1 MKKLTIIG
9 GGSVRAPFFANSLAK
24 RAHTL
29 HISTL
34 CLYDIDSEKL
44 RVIGSIAKHAVAK
57 IAPDL
62 QVILETDLTKAI
74 TGTDYFV
81 TTIRVGGDH
90 SRVVDEQ
97 IAIKNG
103 VLGQETTGA
112 GGFFMAA
119 RSIPVLADYCRRIKE
134 LAPNAWIFNF
144 TNPSGLVTQAMH
156 SLGYDHVIG
165 ICDTPSSTKLRIAEA
180 MDTAQRGMGLDWAG
194 AQELIRRSLAEA
206 RTVSGADL
214 ACGAGT
220 DHLDPSDARSLDD
233 VIRAYEEQVGFV
245 EKHGGRAIMM
255 ASRALAR
262 LARSPDDYRKVY
274 GRILGQAKDKV
285 VLHWLG
291 DMFDP
296 QLKGYWGAGEFEP
309 ALGAVLSIIGE
320 NRDKV
325 EGIKISLLENAKE
338 VVLRDRL
345 PEGVL
350 CFTGDDFN
358 YAELI
363 EGDGRKYSHAL
374 LGIFDA
380 VAPQA
385 SSALAS
391 LAAGDVATFRSV
403 IEPTVPLS
411 RKIFE
416 APTQYYKA
424 GVVFLAWLNGHQDHF
439 TMPSGMQSARGVMH
453 YADVFRLA
461 DRANVL
467 DRPELAA

>member
-1 MKKLTIIG
+1 MPISLSLPHADG
-9 GGSVRAPFFANSLAK
+9 GVQTYALVGSPTDRPAAVPAFNRIAYAAAHVASDPRRDARPWEAPAIDWDRTLAF
-24 RAHTL
+24 RHHL
-29 HISTL
+29 
-34 CLYDIDSEKL
+34 
-44 RVIGSIAKHAVAK
+44 
-57 IAPDL
+57 
-62 QVILETDLTKAI
+62 
-74 TGTDYFV
+74 
-81 TTIRVGGDH
+81 
-90 SRVVDEQ
+90 
-97 IAIKNG
+97 
-103 VLGQETTGA
+103 
-112 GGFFMAA
+112 
-119 RSIPVLADYCRRIKE
+119 
-134 LAPNAWIFNF
+134 W
-144 TNPSGLVTQAMH
+144 
-156 SLGYDHVIG
+156 SLGF
-165 ICDTPSSTKLRIAEA
+165 RIAEA

-206 RTVSGADL
+206 RTVPGADL

-220 DHLDPSDARSLDD
+220 DHLNSADARSLDD

-296 QLKGYWGAGEFEP
+296 QLRGYWGSDSFEP
-309 ALGAVLSIIGE
+309 ALDAVLSIIGE

-325 EGIKISLLENAKE
+325 EGIKISLLDNAFE
-338 VVLRDRL
+338 VALRDRL

-363 EGDGRKYSHAL
+363 EGDGSKYSHAL

-385 SSALAS
+385 SKALAS

-439 TMPSGMQSARGVMH
+439 AMPAGMQSARGVLH

-467 DRPELAA
+467 DRPELAARRMKSLMAVLGVD

>member
-1 MKKLTIIG
+1 MSI
-9 GGSVRAPFFANSLAK
+9 SLS
-24 RAHTL
+24 L
-29 HISTL
+29 
-34 CLYDIDSEKL
+34 
-44 RVIGSIAKHAVAK
+44 
-57 IAPDL
+57 P
-62 QVILETDLTKAI
+62 
-74 TGTDYFV
+74 
-81 TTIRVGGDH
+81 
-90 SRVVDEQ
+90 
-97 IAIKNG
+97 
-103 VLGQETTGA
+103 
-112 GGFFMAA
+112 
-119 RSIPVLADYCRRIKE
+119 LADGGTEAYALVGSPTPRPSATPSFNRIAYAAAHVVSDPRRDARPWE
-134 LAPNAWIFNF
+134 APAIDWECTMAFRHH
-144 TNPSGLVTQAMH
+144 LW
-156 SLGYDHVIG
+156 SLGF
-165 ICDTPSSTKLRIAEA
+165 RIAEA
-180 MDTAQRGMGLDWAG
+180 MDTSQRGMGLDWAG

-206 RTVSGADL
+206 RTVPGADL

-220 DHLDPSDARSLDD
+220 DHLNPADARSLDD

-245 EKHGGRAIMM
+245 EKQGGRAIMM

-262 LARSPDDYRKVY
+262 IARSPDDYRKVY

-296 QLKGYWGAGEFEP
+296 QLRGYWGSQNFEP
-309 ALGAVLSIIGE
+309 ALDTVISIIEE
-320 NRDKV
+320 NRAKV
-325 EGIKISLLENAKE
+325 EGIKISLLDNAYE
-338 VVLRDRL
+338 VALRDRL

-363 EGDGRKYSHAL
+363 EGDGVKYSHAL

-385 SSALAS
+385 SQALAS
-391 LAAGDVATFRSV
+391 LAAGDVGTFRAV

-439 TMPSGMQSARGVMH
+439 TMPAGMQSARGVVH

-461 DRANVL
+461 DKANVL
-467 DRPELAA
+467 DKPELAAARMKSLMTVLGVS

>member
-1 MKKLTIIG
+1 MPT
-9 GGSVRAPFFANSLAK
+9 V
-24 RAHTL
+24 TL
-29 HISTL
+29 PKADGTL
-34 CLYDIDSEKL
+34 EHYAL
-44 RVIGSIAKHAVAK
+44 
-57 IAPDL
+57 
-62 QVILETDLTKAI
+62 
-74 TGTDYFV
+74 TGTPVARPASPPAFNRIAYAAA
-81 TTIRVGGDH
+81 H
-90 SRVVDEQ
+90 VVSNPWQDARPWEEP
-97 IAIKNG
+97 AIDWDA
-103 VLGQETTGA
+103 T
-112 GGFFMAA
+112 MAF
-119 RSIPVLADYCRRIKE
+119 RHHL
-134 LAPNAWIFNF
+134 W
-144 TNPSGLVTQAMH
+144 
-156 SLGYDHVIG
+156 SLGF
-165 ICDTPSSTKLRIAEA
+165 RIAEA
-180 MDTAQRGMGLDWAG
+180 MDTAQRGMGLNWAG

-206 RTVSGADL
+206 RAVPGADL

-220 DHLDPSDARSLDD
+220 DHLAPADARSLDD
-233 VIRAYEEQVGFV
+233 VIAAYEEQVGFV

-262 LARSPDDYRKVY
+262 VARSPDDYRKVY

-296 QLKGYWGAGEFEP
+296 QLAGYWGSKDFEG
-309 ALGAVLSIIGE
+309 ALETVLSIIDE
-320 NRDKV
+320 NRGKV
-325 EGIKISLLENAKE
+325 EGIKISLLDNAKE
-338 VVLRDRL
+338 VALRDRL

-363 EGDGRKYSHAL
+363 EGDGQKYSHAL

-385 SSALAS
+385 SKALAS
-391 LAAGDVATFRSV
+391 LAAGDVSTFRAV
-403 IEPTVPLS
+403 IAPTVPLS

-424 GVVFLAWLNGHQDHF
+424 GVVFLAWLNGHQHHF
-439 TMPSGMQSARGVMH
+439 TMPAGLQSARGLLH

-467 DRPELAA
+467 DKPDLAAAWMKNLLAVQGVAE

>member
-1 MKKLTIIG
+1 MPISLSLPRADG
-9 GGSVRAPFFANSLAK
+9 GVETYMLAGMPTARPATVPQFNRIAYAAAHVVSDPRRDTRPWEAPA
-24 RAHTL
+24 
-29 HISTL
+29 
-34 CLYDIDSEKL
+34 IDWE
-44 RVIGSIAKHAVAK
+44 R
-57 IAPDL
+57 
-62 QVILETDLTKAI
+62 T
-74 TGTDYFV
+74 
-81 TTIRVGGDH
+81 
-90 SRVVDEQ
+90 
-97 IAIKNG
+97 
-103 VLGQETTGA
+103 
-112 GGFFMAA
+112 MAF
-119 RSIPVLADYCRRIKE
+119 RHHL
-134 LAPNAWIFNF
+134 W
-144 TNPSGLVTQAMH
+144 
-156 SLGYDHVIG
+156 SLGF
-165 ICDTPSSTKLRIAEA
+165 RIAEA

-194 AQELIRRSLAEA
+194 AQELIRRSLADA
-206 RTVSGADL
+206 RTVPCADL

-220 DHLDPSDARSLDD
+220 DHLHPGDARSLDD
-233 VIRAYEEQVGFV
+233 VIAAYEEQVGFV

-262 LARSPDDYRKVY
+262 IAKSPDDYRTVY
-274 GRILGQAKDKV
+274 SRLLGQTRDKV

-296 QLKGYWGAGEFEP
+296 QLKGYWGSEDFET
-309 ALGAVLSIIGE
+309 ALDAVLSIIAE

-325 EGIKISLLENAKE
+325 EGIKISLLDNASE
-338 VVLRDRL
+338 VALRDRL
-345 PEGVL
+345 PDGVL

-385 SSALAS
+385 SNALAS
-391 LAAGDVATFRSV
+391 LAAGDVDRFRAV

-439 TMPSGMQSARGVMH
+439 TMPAGMQSARGVLH

-461 DRANVL
+461 DQANVL
-467 DRPELAA
+467 DRPEMAATRMKNLMGVLGVE